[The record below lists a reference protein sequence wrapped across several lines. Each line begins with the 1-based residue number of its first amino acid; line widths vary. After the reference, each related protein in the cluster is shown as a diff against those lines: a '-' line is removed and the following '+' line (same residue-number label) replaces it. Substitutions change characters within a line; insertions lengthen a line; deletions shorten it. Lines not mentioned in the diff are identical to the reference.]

1 MCKKEK
7 GSIAVLYICTGKYVT
22 FWRQFFRTFQKRFI
36 TDYRKEYF
44 VFTDAERIFAE
55 ETENVHR
62 IYQKLLGWP
71 GDTLMRFHMFLSIE
85 SLLRNYDYI
94 FFFNAN
100 CQCKSRITAEEFL
113 PVEENL
119 LFVQHPGMYNK
130 TPQQYTYERNEK
142 SQAYIPVGEGAVY
155 VCGGVNGGKAPAFLD
170 VMKELRDR
178 IDLDLKN
185 GIIAIYHDES
195 HINRYVYEHPSYKL
209 LSPAYCN
216 PQEWRIPYKKKIVI
230 LDKKRYFDVE
240 KVKNG
245 NE

>member
-1 MCKKEK
+1 MYEKEK

-22 FWRQFFRTFQKRFI
+22 FWKQFFRSFEKRFI
-36 TDYRKEYF
+36 SDYRKEYF
-44 VFTDAERIFAE
+44 VFTDAEKIYAE
-55 ETENVHR
+55 EKENVHR

-85 SLLRNYDYI
+85 DLLCKCDYT

-100 CQCKSRITAEEFL
+100 CHCKSRIKAEEFL
-113 PVEENL
+113 PVEEDL
-119 LFVQHPGMYNK
+119 LFVQHPGMYHK

-142 SQAYIPVGEGAVY
+142 SQAYIPMGEGTVY
-155 VCGGVNGGKAPAFLD
+155 VCGGVNGGKSRAFIS

-178 IDLDLKN
+178 IDRDQEQ
-185 GIIAIYHDES
+185 GIVAIYHDES
-195 HINRYVYEHPSYKL
+195 HINRYVYEHPGYRL

-216 PQEWRIPYKKKIVI
+216 PQEWKIPYKKKIVI

-240 KVKNG
+240 GVKRG
-245 NE
+245 R